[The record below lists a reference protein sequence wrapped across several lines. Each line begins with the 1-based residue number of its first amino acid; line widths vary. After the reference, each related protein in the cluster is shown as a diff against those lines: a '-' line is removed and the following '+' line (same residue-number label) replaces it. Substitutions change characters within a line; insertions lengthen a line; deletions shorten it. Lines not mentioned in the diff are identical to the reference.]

1 MPLNTKNPYIR
12 LIKLSF
18 SEKIHFKMVSFVHE
32 TMYSL
37 FVNPYKLLKQAG
49 LKNDQ
54 TVLEVGC
61 GPGFFTVPASKIV
74 GENGF
79 IYAIDINP
87 FAIES
92 VNKKVKKAGVENVEA
107 LVISVY
113 NTELY
118 DQSIDLAFLF
128 GVRHVLEYTKVKKE
142 MNRIMKNE
150 GILAIQKWGAN
161 KKLISLLTENQVFS
175 LIEETK
181 KVLKFK
187 KLAS

>member
-1 MPLNTKNPYIR
+1 YTH

-32 TMYSL
+32 TIYSI
-37 FVNPYKLLKQAG
+37 FVNPYKLLEQAG
-49 LKNDQ
+49 LKLDQ

-61 GPGFFTVPASKIV
+61 GPGHYTIPASKLV

-92 VNKKVKKAGVENVEA
+92 VNKKVKKAGVKNVEGI
-107 LVISVY
+107 VISVY
-113 NTELY
+113 DTGLD
-118 DQSIDLAFLF
+118 DQSVDLAFLF
-128 GVRHVLEYTKVKKE
+128 GVRHVLDYTKVKKE
-142 MNRIMKNE
+142 MSRILKNE
-150 GILAIQKWGAN
+150 GILATQKWGQN

-175 LIEETK
+175 LVEETK

-187 KLAS
+187 KQAS